1 MKQRKIASSLFIS
14 NFSQVLKITVNV
26 FLIFLFVQENITAYI
41 QHISRYLEMF
51 LVFIADCSEDYL
63 LWGIFEGKDVLI
75 AWRIFITFN
84 MTCPLDDPQP
94 KFSEQN
100 ISQ

>member
-51 LVFIADCSEDYL
+51 LVFIADYSEDYL
-63 LWGIFEGKDVLI
+63 LWGIFEGKRCVDSLEDI
-75 AWRIFITFN
+75 YNFQHDMSFG
-84 MTCPLDDPQP
+84 
-94 KFSEQN
+94 
-100 ISQ
+100 